1 MIVLDSHVVLWLLAE
16 PERVGPASTALLRE
30 SRMVGL
36 SAASVW
42 ELGIKESLGKIRLP
56 EDFLD
61 QALEAGLQELPVTA
75 RHARL
80 AAGTRTPQC
89 DPFDRMLLAQAEAE
103 GAVLLTAD
111 RAVLGLERA
120 DVRDARE

>member
-16 PERVGPASTALLRE
+16 PERIGPASAALLRE
-30 SRMVGL
+30 AREVSL

-42 ELGIKESLGKIRLP
+42 EIGIKETLGKIRLP

-61 QALEAGLQELPVTA
+61 QAWEAGLRELPVTA

-80 AAGTRTPQC
+80 AAVTRTPQR

-103 GAVLLTAD
+103 RAMLLTAD
-111 RAVLGLERA
+111 RALLSLERS
-120 DVRDARE
+120 DVRDARQ